1 MKILLLNENPV
12 VSKLINLSAQK
23 MSYEIS
29 ELSAYEDGIYDVIIV
44 DSDTQADLDFLK
56 DKCKRLIYLNPRNK
70 ECKLDVEILSKPF
83 LPTDLLNLLSQ
94 EPSKEAVIEDE
105 NPYANLNLDLDALN
119 LDDVPN
125 EEESKEEE
133 GGEVKLEDLSLDE
146 EQKGENLS
154 EETLSLEE
162 NLDKQEEKQE
172 NLEPEKLEDVKLEGE
187 NLENKEIS
195 NKENLENSN
204 LDENLNKEVKEED
217 LKLNL
222 SEEEKGQ
229 ESEQETLENESEEKS
244 ENLKFENLENE
255 QESENV
261 EVENLK
267 SEEELLPV
275 VEEQESE
282 VSFDDLPKDAEFLGQ
297 EKEQSVEAE
306 ETLPVVE
313 ENKQEETQN
322 EPLSTE
328 EQIKEELAQLDEL
341 DMDINQ
347 EDGAKVLEEFKDKPV
362 LDDEVLGVSDEEL
375 VVPNVELDE
384 FANLK
389 ERDIK
394 QALGEEV
401 NFEEEQTTKETEIQN
416 NFEKQE
422 LKISQDELMGELS
435 QGISKAIS
443 ASIKDDTLK
452 AALKGMNMN
461 INIKIS
467 FDEDGH

>member
-146 EQKGENLS
+146 EQEGENLS

-217 LKLNL
+217 LELNL

-229 ESEQETLENESEEKS
+229 ENKQETLESESEEKS
-244 ENLKFENLENE
+244 ENLEFENLKNE

-416 NFEKQE
+416 DFKKQE

>member
-146 EQKGENLS
+146 EQEGENLS

-204 LDENLNKEVKEED
+204 LDENLNKEVKKED
-217 LKLNL
+217 LELNL
-222 SEEEKGQ
+222 SEEEKRQ
-229 ESEQETLENESEEKS
+229 ESEQETLESESKEKS
-244 ENLKFENLENE
+244 ENLEFENLENE

-267 SEEELLPV
+267 SEEDLLPV

-416 NFEKQE
+416 DFEKQE

>member
-204 LDENLNKEVKEED
+204 LNENLNKEVKKED
-217 LKLNL
+217 LELNL

-229 ESEQETLENESEEKS
+229 ENKQETLKSKSEEKS
-244 ENLKFENLENE
+244 ENLEFENLKNE

-267 SEEELLPV
+267 SEEDLLPV

-416 NFEKQE
+416 DFEKQE

>member
-146 EQKGENLS
+146 EQEGENLS

-217 LKLNL
+217 LELNL

-229 ESEQETLENESEEKS
+229 ENKQETLESESEEKS
-244 ENLKFENLENE
+244 ENLEFENLKNE

-267 SEEELLPV
+267 SEEDLLPV

-416 NFEKQE
+416 DFEKQE

>member
-125 EEESKEEE
+125 EEENKKEEV
-133 GGEVKLEDLSLDE
+133 GEVKLEDLSLDE
-146 EQKGENLS
+146 EQEGENLS

-204 LDENLNKEVKEED
+204 LDENLNKEVKKED
-217 LKLNL
+217 LELNL
-222 SEEEKGQ
+222 SEEEKRQ
-229 ESEQETLENESEEKS
+229 ESEQETLESKSEEKS
-244 ENLKFENLENE
+244 ENLEFENLKNE

-267 SEEELLPV
+267 SEEDLLPV

-401 NFEEEQTTKETEIQN
+401 NFEEEQTTKETEMQN
-416 NFEKQE
+416 DFEKQE

>member
-125 EEESKEEE
+125 EKESKEEE

-204 LDENLNKEVKEED
+204 LDENLNKEVKKED
-217 LKLNL
+217 LELNL

-229 ESEQETLENESEEKS
+229 ENKQETLKSKSEEKS
-244 ENLKFENLENE
+244 ENLEFENLKNE

-261 EVENLK
+261 EIENLK
-267 SEEELLPV
+267 SEEDLLPV

-416 NFEKQE
+416 DFEKQE

>member
-217 LKLNL
+217 LELNL
-222 SEEEKGQ
+222 SEEEKKQ
-229 ESEQETLENESEEKS
+229 ESEQETLESESEEKS
-244 ENLKFENLENE
+244 ENLEFENLENE

-267 SEEELLPV
+267 SEEDLLPV

-416 NFEKQE
+416 DFEKQE

>member
-94 EPSKEAVIEDE
+94 EPSKEAVIE
-105 NPYANLNLDLDALN
+105 
-119 LDDVPN
+119 
-125 EEESKEEE
+125 

-146 EQKGENLS
+146 EQEGENLS

-172 NLEPEKLEDVKLEGE
+172 NLEPEKLEGVKLEGE

-217 LKLNL
+217 LELNL

-267 SEEELLPV
+267 SEEDLLPV

-401 NFEEEQTTKETEIQN
+401 NFEEEQTTKETEMQN

>member
-1 MKILLLNENPV
+1 
-12 VSKLINLSAQK
+12 
-23 MSYEIS
+23 
-29 ELSAYEDGIYDVIIV
+29 
-44 DSDTQADLDFLK
+44 
-56 DKCKRLIYLNPRNK
+56 
-70 ECKLDVEILSKPF
+70 
-83 LPTDLLNLLSQ
+83 
-94 EPSKEAVIEDE
+94 
-105 NPYANLNLDLDALN
+105 
-119 LDDVPN
+119 
-125 EEESKEEE
+125 
-133 GGEVKLEDLSLDE
+133 LE
-146 EQKGENLS
+146 
-154 EETLSLEE
+154 
-162 NLDKQEEKQE
+162 
-172 NLEPEKLEDVKLEGE
+172 
-187 NLENKEIS
+187 
-195 NKENLENSN
+195 
-204 LDENLNKEVKEED
+204 
-217 LKLNL
+217 LNL
-222 SEEEKGQ
+222 SEEEERQ
-229 ESEQETLENESEEKS
+229 ESEQEILESESEEKS
-244 ENLKFENLENE
+244 ENLEFENLENE

-267 SEEELLPV
+267 SEEDLLPV

-282 VSFDDLPKDAEFLGQ
+282 VSFDDLPEDAEFLGQ

-313 ENKQEETQN
+313 ENEQEETQN

-347 EDGAKVLEEFKDKPV
+347 EDGVKVLEEFKDEPV

-401 NFEEEQTTKETEIQN
+401 NLEEEQTTKETEIQN
-416 NFEKQE
+416 DFEKQG

-467 FDEDGH
+467 FDEEGH

>member
-217 LKLNL
+217 LELNL
-222 SEEEKGQ
+222 SEEEKRQ
-229 ESEQETLENESEEKS
+229 EGEQETLESESKEKS
-244 ENLKFENLENE
+244 ENLEFENLENE

-267 SEEELLPV
+267 SEEDLLPV

-416 NFEKQE
+416 DFEKQE

>member
-146 EQKGENLS
+146 EQEGENLS

-217 LKLNL
+217 LELNL

-229 ESEQETLENESEEKS
+229 ENKQETLESESEEKS
-244 ENLKFENLENE
+244 ENLEFENLKNE

-416 NFEKQE
+416 DFKKQE
-422 LKISQDELMGELS
+422 LKISQDELMGQLS

>member
-146 EQKGENLS
+146 EQEGENLS

-204 LDENLNKEVKEED
+204 LDENLNKEVKKED
-217 LKLNL
+217 LELNL
-222 SEEEKGQ
+222 SEEEKRQ
-229 ESEQETLENESEEKS
+229 ESEQETLESKSEEKS
-244 ENLKFENLENE
+244 ENLEFENLKNE

-267 SEEELLPV
+267 SEEDLLPV

-401 NFEEEQTTKETEIQN
+401 NFEEEQTTKETEMQN
-416 NFEKQE
+416 DFEKQE

>member
-125 EEESKEEE
+125 EEENKKEEV
-133 GGEVKLEDLSLDE
+133 GEVKLEDLSLDE
-146 EQKGENLS
+146 EQEGENLS

-217 LKLNL
+217 LELNL

-416 NFEKQE
+416 DFKKQE

>member
-146 EQKGENLS
+146 EQEGENLS

-217 LKLNL
+217 LELNL

-229 ESEQETLENESEEKS
+229 ENKQETLESESEEKS
-244 ENLKFENLENE
+244 ENLEFENLKNE

-267 SEEELLPV
+267 SEEDLLPV

-416 NFEKQE
+416 DFEKQE
-422 LKISQDELMGELS
+422 LKISQDELMGQLS

>member
-125 EEESKEEE
+125 EKESKEEE
-133 GGEVKLEDLSLDE
+133 VGEVGLEDLSLDE
-146 EQKGENLS
+146 EQEGENLS

-162 NLDKQEEKQE
+162 NLDEQEEERE
-172 NLEPEKLEDVKLEGE
+172 NLEPEKLEDVKLEGK
-187 NLENKEIS
+187 NLENEEIS
-195 NKENLENSN
+195 NEENFEDLS
-204 LDENLNKEVKEED
+204 LDENLKEEVKEED
-217 LKLNL
+217 LELNL
-222 SEEEKGQ
+222 SEEEERQ
-229 ESEQETLENESEEKS
+229 ESEQEILESESEEKS
-244 ENLKFENLENE
+244 ENLEFENLENE

-267 SEEELLPV
+267 SEEDLLPV

-282 VSFDDLPKDAEFLGQ
+282 VSFDDLPEDAEFLGQ

-313 ENKQEETQN
+313 ENEQEETQN

-347 EDGAKVLEEFKDKPV
+347 EDGVKVLEEFKDEPV

-416 NFEKQE
+416 DFEKQG

-467 FDEDGH
+467 FDEEGH

>member
-125 EEESKEEE
+125 EKESKEEE

-146 EQKGENLS
+146 EQEGENLS

-172 NLEPEKLEDVKLEGE
+172 NLEPEKLEGVKLEGE

-195 NKENLENSN
+195 NKENLENLS
-204 LDENLNKEVKEED
+204 LDENLNKEVKKED
-217 LKLNL
+217 LELNL

-322 EPLSTE
+322 ESLSTE

-416 NFEKQE
+416 DFEKQE

>member
-204 LDENLNKEVKEED
+204 LDENLNKEVKKED
-217 LKLNL
+217 LELNL

-229 ESEQETLENESEEKS
+229 ENKQETLKSKSEEKS
-244 ENLKFENLENE
+244 ENLEFENLKNE

-267 SEEELLPV
+267 SEEDLLPV

-416 NFEKQE
+416 DFEKQE

>member
-204 LDENLNKEVKEED
+204 LDENLNKEVKKED
-217 LKLNL
+217 LELNL
-222 SEEEKGQ
+222 SEEEKRQ
-229 ESEQETLENESEEKS
+229 ESEQETLESKSEEKS
-244 ENLKFENLENE
+244 ENLEFENLENE

-267 SEEELLPV
+267 SEEDLLPV

>member
-125 EEESKEEE
+125 EKESKEEE

-146 EQKGENLS
+146 EQEGENLS

-204 LDENLNKEVKEED
+204 LDENLNKEVKKED
-217 LKLNL
+217 LELNL

-229 ESEQETLENESEEKS
+229 ENKQETLESKSEEKS
-244 ENLKFENLENE
+244 ENLEFENLKNE

-267 SEEELLPV
+267 SEEDLLPV

-416 NFEKQE
+416 DFEKQE

>member
-125 EEESKEEE
+125 EKESKEEE

-146 EQKGENLS
+146 EQEGENLS

-204 LDENLNKEVKEED
+204 LDENLNKEVKKED
-217 LKLNL
+217 LELNL

-229 ESEQETLENESEEKS
+229 ENKQETLESKSEEKS

-416 NFEKQE
+416 DFEKQE

>member
-94 EPSKEAVIEDE
+94 EPLKEAVIEDE

-125 EEESKEEE
+125 EEENKKEEV
-133 GGEVKLEDLSLDE
+133 GEVKLEDLSLDE
-146 EQKGENLS
+146 EQEGENLS

-204 LDENLNKEVKEED
+204 LDENLNKEVKKED
-217 LKLNL
+217 LELNL
-222 SEEEKGQ
+222 SEKEKRQ
-229 ESEQETLENESEEKS
+229 ESEQETLESKSEEKS
-244 ENLKFENLENE
+244 ENLEFENLKNE

-267 SEEELLPV
+267 SEEDLLPV

-401 NFEEEQTTKETEIQN
+401 NFEEEQTTKETEMQN

-467 FDEDGH
+467 FDEDEH

>member
-125 EEESKEEE
+125 EEESKKEE

-204 LDENLNKEVKEED
+204 LDENLNKEVKKED
-217 LKLNL
+217 LELNL
-222 SEEEKGQ
+222 SEEEKKQ
-229 ESEQETLENESEEKS
+229 ESEQETLESESEEKS
-244 ENLKFENLENE
+244 ENLEFENLENE
-255 QESENV
+255 QEGENV

-267 SEEELLPV
+267 SEEDLLPV

-401 NFEEEQTTKETEIQN
+401 NFEEEQTTKETEMQN

-422 LKISQDELMGELS
+422 LKISQDELMGQLS

>member
-119 LDDVPN
+119 LDDVSN
-125 EEESKEEE
+125 EKESKEEE

-146 EQKGENLS
+146 EQEGENLS

-172 NLEPEKLEDVKLEGE
+172 NLESEKLEDVKLEGE

-217 LKLNL
+217 LELNL
-222 SEEEKGQ
+222 SEEEKRQ

-401 NFEEEQTTKETEIQN
+401 NFEEEQTTKETEMQN

>member
-146 EQKGENLS
+146 EQEGENLS

-204 LDENLNKEVKEED
+204 LDENLNKEVKKED
-217 LKLNL
+217 LELNL
-222 SEEEKGQ
+222 SEEEKRQ
-229 ESEQETLENESEEKS
+229 EGEQETLESESKEKS
-244 ENLKFENLENE
+244 ENLEFENLENE

-267 SEEELLPV
+267 SEEDLLPV

-416 NFEKQE
+416 DFEKQE

>member
-217 LKLNL
+217 LELNL
-222 SEEEKGQ
+222 SEEEKKQ
-229 ESEQETLENESEEKS
+229 ESEQETLESESEEKS
-244 ENLKFENLENE
+244 ENLEFENLENE

-267 SEEELLPV
+267 SEEDLLPV

-416 NFEKQE
+416 DFEKQE
-422 LKISQDELMGELS
+422 LKISQDEFMGELS

>member
-125 EEESKEEE
+125 EEESKEE
-133 GGEVKLEDLSLDE
+133 GVGEVRLEDLSLDDE
-146 EQKGENLS
+146 
-154 EETLSLEE
+154 
-162 NLDKQEEKQE
+162 QEEEQE
-172 NLEPEKLEDVKLEGE
+172 NLEPEKLEDVKLEGK
-187 NLENKEIS
+187 NLENEEIS
-195 NKENLENSN
+195 NEESLEDLS
-204 LDENLNKEVKEED
+204 LDENLKEEVKEED
-217 LKLNL
+217 LELNL
-222 SEEEKGQ
+222 SEEEERQ
-229 ESEQETLENESEEKS
+229 ESEQEALESESEEKS
-244 ENLKFENLENE
+244 ENLELENLENE

-267 SEEELLPV
+267 SEEDLLPV

-282 VSFDDLPKDAEFLGQ
+282 VSFDDLPEDAEFLGQ

-313 ENKQEETQN
+313 ENEQEETQS

-341 DMDINQ
+341 DMDIKQ
-347 EDGAKVLEEFKDKPV
+347 EDGVKVLEEFKDEPV

-401 NFEEEQTTKETEIQN
+401 NFEEEQTAKETEMQN
-416 NFEKQE
+416 DFERQE

-467 FDEDGH
+467 FDEEGH